1 MKKQTMGFLGILAGV
16 AAAVVALATLPTIEN
31 TAFAQTASVG
41 TFADPNIAAAT
52 GAASSTGPSGSAA
65 GVIAI
70 CPPFVVIRGSC
81 SASGP

>member
-1 MKKQTMGFLGILAGV
+1 MKRQAIGFLGILAGV
-16 AAAVVALATLPTIEN
+16 AVAVALAVLPTVQG
-31 TAFAQTASVG
+31 TALAATTSVG
-41 TFADPNIAAAT
+41 TFADANIAAAS
-52 GAASSTGPSGSAA
+52 GSASTVGPTGSAA